1 MNIARHSSKRNPMPR
16 LIIKSE
22 GDELAVESFN
32 LKLGVN
38 KLGRTLDN
46 DIRINHPGISTS
58 HCEIRWLNDEVIVR
72 DLNSTNGTFVNGQ
85 RIAESHLAPGQ
96 VLRVGDVEMF
106 LDTAQAAISV
116 PDLKEP
122 DRGPAPKPP
131 PGTLPCENHPASAAA
146 YHCPECEKDFCE
158 SCVRTLKLMQ
168 GHVHKLCPLCSAHCK
183 PIIYRE
189 KRKRRSLL
197 EVVQHAFGMK
207 DKGTTQKMD

>member
-1 MNIARHSSKRNPMPR
+1 MPR

-22 GDELAVESFN
+22 GEELAVESFN

-46 DIRINHPGISTS
+46 DIRINHPGVSTS

-85 RIAESHLAPGQ
+85 RIAESHLTPGQ
-96 VLRVGDVEMF
+96 ILRVGDVEMF

-122 DRGPAPKPP
+122 DRGPAPNRRRAPCRAKIILPP
-131 PGTLPCENHPASAAA
+131 LRPTAVPNARRIFAKAACA
-146 YHCPECEKDFCE
+146 
-158 SCVRTLKLMQ
+158 R
-168 GHVHKLCPLCSAHCK
+168 
-183 PIIYRE
+183 
-189 KRKRRSLL
+189 
-197 EVVQHAFGMK
+197 
-207 DKGTTQKMD
+207 